1 LPKDRANY
9 YFGATAITSPILGAV
24 LSGLVTQ
31 KFENGYGSP
40 KILPFAL
47 ILAFCG
53 FSAAVFVPFVNT
65 PLLCVG
71 LIWVVLFCGAFVLP
85 ICTGVWLGKVEAEMR
100 PRANSIAN
108 LCYNLFGF
116 FPAPIL
122 YGFANTVEGSKNSRW
137 GMALLMYSV
146 ALMIIFVV
154 LAIIYD
160 ENVCYRDELF
170 G

>member
-1 LPKDRANY
+1 VPKDKANY
-9 YFGATAITSPILGAV
+9 YFGATAISSPILGAI
-24 LSGLVTQ
+24 LSGLITQ

-40 KILPFAL
+40 KILPFSLVIAVFAL
-47 ILAFCG
+47 
-53 FSAAVFVPFVNT
+53 SASVFVPFVDT

-71 LIWVVLFCGAFVLP
+71 LIWIVLFCGAFVLP

-116 FPAPIL
+116 FPAPII
-122 YGFANTVEGSKNSRW
+122 YGFANSVEGSRDSRW
-137 GMALLMYSV
+137 GMAVLMYAV
-146 ALMIIFVV
+146 VLTIVFVG

-160 ENVCYRDELF
+160 DNVKYRDEIF
-170 G
+170 